1 MESITKTFDAMQMN
15 RVRFVRPEAGRILL
29 AGARGW
35 AQGTTVS
42 TAVVSDARVVP
53 AVQAAPVF
61 YAGIGF
67 GAPTTHMDVAHLRTG
82 EPPV

>member
-1 MESITKTFDAMQMN
+1 MESNAMTKMTQMN
-15 RVRFVRPEAGRILL
+15 RVHVARPQDCAILL

-42 TAVVSDARVVP
+42 TLVTDALGTP
-53 AVQAAPVF
+53 ARTIAPAF
-61 YAGIGF
+61 YVDGF
-67 GAPTTHMDVAHLRTG
+67 GAPSTTKFMDVAHLRSG